1 MPYQNRFPVFCKKNH
16 LIFLPW
22 NNWSICDASFPAGNC
37 LQYRR
42 EYTSEQSYRKSVS
55 QYIQFY
61 NELRPHRA
69 LKYKTP
75 TGI

>member
-1 MPYQNRFPVFCKKNH
+1 MSRLLQEESLDFSSNS
-16 LIFLPW
+16 
-22 NNWSICDASFPAGNC
+22 NWSICDASFPAGNC